1 MSLRNQ
7 IDVLSLKDIL
17 LKDILMSF
25 RKSSCCLF

>member
-1 MSLRNQ
+1 MFLFIYINMSLRNQ

-25 RKSSCCLF
+25 

>member
-1 MSLRNQ
+1 MSLFIYINMSLRNQ

-25 RKSSCCLF
+25 